1 MTIKNWIKF
10 FTKSLLIGGVVTAI
24 ASLFIR
30 WDFYWPYL
38 SNMEIGEFLA
48 AFVWMILLGF
58 TMSVIAQAGFFAYL
72 TLHQI
77 AIGVFKTLTL
87 WNWVQMLLIL
97 LVVIDL
103 IIFRFA
109 PFAENAGDW
118 IFYFGLLLF
127 LAGAAGFTAQKKV
140 ELTGKKHILISSI
153 FFMVVVTSLEWI
165 IALMGRDENINT
177 YVALLLFPLVAV
189 NAFQLLKLPEYTQR
203 SEQDAKAREERRK
216 QRNNKTVQQS

>member
-10 FTKSLLIGGVVTAI
+10 FMKSLLIGGIVTAV
-24 ASLFIR
+24 ASLFVR
-30 WDFYWPYL
+30 WDFYWPYV
-38 SNMEIGEFLA
+38 SNFEVDEFLA

-72 TLHQI
+72 TLHQVG
-77 AIGVFKTLTL
+77 IGMFKTLTL
-87 WNWVQMLLIL
+87 WNWVQLLLIVI
-97 LVVIDL
+97 VVVDL

-109 PFAENAGDW
+109 PDANSAKDW
-118 IFYFGLLLF
+118 VFYTGLLLF
-127 LAGAAGFTAQKKV
+127 LGGAAVLTAKKKV
-140 ELTGKKHILISSI
+140 EMTGKKHILISSI

-189 NAFQLLKLPEYTQR
+189 NAFQLLMLPKYTQQ
-203 SEQDAKAREERRK
+203 SEADLKKREQRRK
-216 QRNNKTVQQS
+216 DRAQASA